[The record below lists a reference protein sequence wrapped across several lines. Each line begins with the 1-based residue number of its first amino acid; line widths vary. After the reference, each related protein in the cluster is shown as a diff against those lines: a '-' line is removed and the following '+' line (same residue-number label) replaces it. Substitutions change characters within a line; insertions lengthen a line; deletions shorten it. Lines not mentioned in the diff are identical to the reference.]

1 MIIAGIIFLCNLAT
15 NPYIYV
21 QKDNVYQV
29 YQCILRRTFQKKE
42 KKFKLEKYHKTKYII
57 RQKNKI
63 SMISEF

>member
-21 QKDNVYQV
+21 QKDNV